1 MSKKKKRKERHIKN
15 IEFYKRVEKH
25 NQKVLENTLGAIIDL
40 PFDEFKEK
48 IVNDKTNV
56 GMCMS
61 LSKMLS
67 GVYSN
72 FVKMKDDLLKMRSET
87 EELSVK
93 QECEFNIQRIYII
106 LERIE
111 EKVVFLKE
119 RAQKLM
125 DETAES

>member
-1 MSKKKKRKERHIKN
+1 MGKKKRKRHIKN
-15 IEFYKRVEKH
+15 DGLYKRVEKH
-25 NQKVLENTLGAIIDL
+25 NQRVMEDTLGAIIDL

-56 GMCMS
+56 GMCLS
-61 LSKMLS
+61 LSKMLT
-67 GVYSN
+67 GVYGN
-72 FVKMKDDLLKMRSET
+72 FVRMKDDLMKMRSDT

-125 DETAES
+125 DETEKS